1 MSSPPTHTNKQNH
14 RSGGEGLEA
23 SWARHRTHHLA
34 LRAGLEAMGLSLFVR
49 EEARLPQLN
58 AVNIPDGAADL
69 AVRKLLLE
77 DFRWRSAAAWAPWP
91 ERSGASA

>member
-1 MSSPPTHTNKQNH
+1 
-14 RSGGEGLEA
+14 
-23 SWARHRTHHLA
+23 
-34 LRAGLEAMGLSLFVR
+34 MGLSLFVR

-58 AVNIPDGAADL
+58 AVNILDGAADL